1 MRGGTVGRTKRTV
14 TLTDTGS
21 RGETRSGVERAP
33 RAGGDSLGMEGVRGG
48 GEEIEGGDGE
58 IEGGDGVIK
67 ENSHTRLR
75 RRILVMIVWL
85 I

>member
-1 MRGGTVGRTKRTV
+1 
-14 TLTDTGS
+14 
-21 RGETRSGVERAP
+21 
-33 RAGGDSLGMEGVRGG
+33 MEGVRGG